1 MACQLGGSY
10 SEKKRVGELKYKYK
24 NTKRGKQKMTDEDT
38 EERHFTKGGKAL
50 LTQTEKLDPQ
60 LPVTT
65 GKILNS

>member
-1 MACQLGGSY
+1 MPNGLF
-10 SEKKRVGELKYKYK
+10 KKEFKMTR